1 MDLFISCILESAQ
14 NLKKRL
20 VETRLFSITKVTT
33 GKTDL
38 LSVRFV
44 DLFFNDEI
52 IIKTGYGTLKFYNIH
67 TGDLVSEIVTG
78 WNSMVYCWLD
88 HLQKFIILSKESNPD
103 FENFGS
109 LFDKSGKI
117 HQTLDVPGIKFST
130 ISYIGL

>member
-1 MDLFISCILESAQ
+1 MKQDYSQL
-14 NLKKRL
+14 LK
-20 VETRLFSITKVTT
+20 
-33 GKTDL
+33 
-38 LSVRFV
+38 SVQEKLNYFHLRFV

-52 IIKTGYGTLKFYNIH
+52 IIKTRYGTLKFYNIH